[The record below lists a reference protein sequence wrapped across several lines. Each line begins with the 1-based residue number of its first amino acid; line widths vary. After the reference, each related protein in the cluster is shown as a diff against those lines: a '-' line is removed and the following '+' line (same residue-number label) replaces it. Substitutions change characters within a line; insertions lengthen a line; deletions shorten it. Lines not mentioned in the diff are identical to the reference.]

1 MFGCRVLPAHALRV
15 HALLLTG
22 VAALLSSH
30 ANAAAASEA
39 GIAAA
44 SAVRD
49 RIGANDCAG
58 AVSALKDGVKKG
70 YPEVSLLAG
79 TMYDLGACVKPDWE
93 RAVLFYA
100 QACQDGMEEAA
111 DRMAA
116 GFADPARGPDIAAA
130 LWWAGRG
137 KKGFA
142 PQSVSYCAVGEAAVN
157 DVDRFV
163 AELKTWDTQRLAVC
177 NYIAGVMS
185 MMSAEMK
192 YPELARAHGIGG
204 LVELRFLPSVPKFAF
219 KRGDMHEYRLLGVV
233 SGDTLRRRDSPPVT
247 GAFEKALGE
256 VADRALRRYPHP
268 GGIPA
273 DALIRV
279 QFRFDL
285 E

>member
-1 MFGCRVLPAHALRV
+1 
-15 HALLLTG
+15 LLAA
-22 VAALLSSH
+22 VAALLCCPGPGQ
-30 ANAAAASEA
+30 AAGAATEPGLAAS
-39 GIAAA
+39 

-58 AVSALKDGVKKG
+58 AVSALKDGLKKN

-79 TMYDLGACVKPDWE
+79 TMYEFGVCVKSDWE
-93 RAVLFYA
+93 RAVLFYS
-100 QACQDGMEEAA
+100 QAYQDGEEEAA

-116 GFADPARGPDIAAA
+116 GFADPGHGPDIAAA

-137 KKGFA
+137 KKGFV
-142 PQSVSYCAVGEAAVN
+142 PQSVPYCAVGGAAAS

-163 AELKTWDTQRLAVC
+163 AELRTWDPKRLAVC

-185 MMSAEMK
+185 MLSAELK
-192 YPELARAHGIGG
+192 YPELARSYGVGG
-204 LVELRFLPSVPKFAF
+204 LVELRFLPSVPKFEF
-219 KRGDMHEYRLLGVV
+219 RRGDLREYQLRGAIN
-233 SGDTLRRRDSPPVT
+233 GDALRGRESPRVT

-268 GGIPA
+268 EGVPA

-279 QFRFDL
+279 HYHFDL
-285 E
+285 K